1 MAGGYEGGEGA
12 AGALVLCPVPALLG
26 GASCSVPLPCVL
38 GAAAGA
44 VWDWCGA
51 VGLGAGVLGA
61 GHVHLPVRVV
71 PACPGRLSPGR
82 GAGLRPVVVAWAS
95 RAGVRERTGR
105 GLCRTGPGPVKSTG
119 CRGVLPLPQRGRA

>member
-1 MAGGYEGGEGA
+1 MAGGYEGCEGA

-26 GASCSVPLPCVL
+26 GASCPVSGAGVG

-61 GHVHLPVRVV
+61 GHCHLPACVV
-71 PACPGRLSPGR
+71 PAGRRRLSPDA
-82 GAGLRPVVVAWAS
+82 GAGLRPVVVAWAA

-105 GLCRTGPGPVKSTG
+105 GLWVK
-119 CRGVLPLPQRGRA
+119 RKPLPWGEGLWGHFF